1 MTTTA
6 ESTVARPNWDLWFMR
21 QAYVVAQRGSCPR
34 KQVGVVIASDDDHV
48 VLSQGYNGAPRGQ
61 PDCLTAG
68 CELEEINGRPSCVRT
83 LHAESNALDR
93 LIRWPG
99 PKTLYTTVVPC
110 HRCAQRIVQNRE
122 IGRVVFHEFYRS
134 QSTDKTAL
142 LFGLSRPTLSLER
155 LDVSYA
161 LVRGLYETPYEAPSE
176 VPGQG

>member
-1 MTTTA
+1 MTATTA
-6 ESTVARPNWDLWFMR
+6 TVVRPDWDLWFMR

-34 KQVGVVIASDDDHV
+34 KQVGVVITSDDDRV

-68 CELEEINGRPSCVRT
+68 CELEEINGKPSCVRT

-99 PKTLYTTVVPC
+99 SKTLYTTVVPC
-110 HRCAQRIVQNRE
+110 YRCAQRIVQNRE
-122 IGRVVFHEFYRS
+122 IGRVVYHEFYRS

-155 LDVSYA
+155 LDVSFA
-161 LVRGLYETPYEAPSE
+161 LVQGFYEAPYE
-176 VPGQG
+176 VASDGDEQG